1 MKSYNPILFDL
12 DGTLTDPGEGIR
24 NSVAHALRYYGIQMS
39 TAELNR
45 FIGPPLAEG
54 FQKFCGFS
62 VGQAAEAVEHYREY
76 YREKGMLENRV
87 YDGIPA
93 LLDHL
98 RGAGKVLAVA
108 TSKPEVF
115 ARQILHHYGLD
126 GNFQVIAGPCS
137 VESKEQII
145 EVAKDVKASGAT
157 LLRGGAFKPRT
168 SPYAFQGLR
177 AEGIELLE
185 EAKKE
190 TGMPI
195 VTEIMNAAHL
205 PLFENVDIIQVGAR
219 NMQNFELL
227 KILGKQE
234 KPVLLKRGL
243 ANTIEE
249 WLMSAEYIMAG
260 GNKNVILCERGIR
273 TFETATRNTLDL
285 SAIAVLKEKT
295 HLPVIVD
302 PSHATGVVQY
312 VERLSIAAVA
322 AGADGLIIEVHNNPK
337 KALCDGPQSLTPAQF
352 DNTMKKI
359 KKMHKFMSE
368 EMAD

>member
-1 MKSYNPILFDL
+1 MVVILK
-12 DGTLTDPGEGIR
+12 DGTDRSDVMELMEYLDAFNVSVSVTEGEHTTILGLIGDTVSLSEDDIR
-24 NSVAHALRYYGIQMS
+24 AFDFVEDVKRIQEPYK
-39 TAELNR
+39 AANK
-45 FIGPPLAEG
+45 
-54 FQKFCGFS
+54 KFHPNPTVVE
-62 VGQAAEAVEHYREY
+62 VG
-76 YREKGMLENRV
+76 
-87 YDGIPA
+87 DGIKI
-93 LLDHL
+93 
-98 RGAGKVLAVA
+98 GG
-108 TSKPEVF
+108 
-115 ARQILHHYGLD
+115 

-145 EVAKDVKASGAT
+145 EVAKAVKASGAT

-177 AEGIELLE
+177 AEGIELLL

-205 PLFENVDIIQVGAR
+205 PLFEHVDIIQVGAR

-227 KILGKQE
+227 KVLGKQE

-285 SAIAVLKEKT
+285 SAIAALKEKT

-312 VERLSIAAVA
+312 VERLSVAAVA

-352 DNTMKKI
+352 DTTMEKI

-368 EMAD
+368 EISY